1 MEKIIKELTTIKSS
15 MSNMRTAA
23 ISALVTAG
31 LVAVAST
38 GLAIMF
44 VRENSSNI
52 YILDRGTAATASLG
66 EGDSQRELE
75 VRDHVIRFH
84 ELMMNLSPSSDA
96 IKTNIDR
103 ALTMSD
109 RSAFNYW
116 QDLSETGFYN
126 RLVSA
131 NISQQFSLDSIS
143 TDMASYPYRSEVF
156 GKLYLIR
163 ESNITAYRIR
173 TSCQLVD
180 IGRSKDNPHGLMIEQ
195 FRVVSNDKIGTRK
208 RN

>member
-1 MEKIIKELTTIKSS
+1 MTTIKSS

-66 EGDSQRELE
+66 EADSQRELE